1 LYVQEELSHEQKKR
15 ALSKIPSLLEVAGY
29 TYFPASF
36 LVGPQFPMRRY
47 LDFVAGIFRDEVEV
61 QQCVCLCCYLLT
73 EVCKHWSINNCASV
87 YFGGGQNFLSAA
99 AILFL

>member
-1 LYVQEELSHEQKKR
+1 LFYVQEELSQEQKKR
-15 ALSKIPSLLEVAGY
+15 ALSKVPSLLEVAGY

-61 QQCVCLCCYLLT
+61 Q
-73 EVCKHWSINNCASV
+73 
-87 YFGGGQNFLSAA
+87 
-99 AILFL
+99 

>member
-1 LYVQEELSHEQKKR
+1 MHAYVHMCAQIECYNRIFYVQEELSQEQKKK

-36 LVGPQFPMRRY
+36 LVGPQFSMRRY

-61 QQCVCLCCYLLT
+61 Q
-73 EVCKHWSINNCASV
+73 
-87 YFGGGQNFLSAA
+87 
-99 AILFL
+99 